1 MPKKSENPNE
11 KRLKMVNKSADS
23 LLSKI
28 PDAIDVIAE
37 IMKDPDTNSATR
49 LQACQTLL
57 NAGKE
62 FSKRVFDL
70 EDRQLTKEA
79 AERWEIDLSPLEKL
93 ARRMEA

>member
-28 PDAIDVIAE
+28 PDAVAVIAE
-37 IMKDPDTNSATR
+37 IMKDPDTIPATR
-49 LQACQTLL
+49 LQAAQTLL

-62 FSKRVFDL
+62 FSKRIFDL
-70 EDRQLTKEA
+70 EDRQLAKA
-79 AERWEIDLSPLEKL
+79 ASEKWEIDLSPLEKL